1 MYRTPEDARALLRA
15 AREIHAERHGVGT
28 FTLGTHL
35 RLEAAG
41 QRTGIRPNG
50 IRYHDA
56 IEELEYEGA
65 IEWAASARYAKG
77 DKHYIITKRGLGMLR
92 ESG

>member
-1 MYRTPEDARALLRA
+1 MYRTAEDAGALLRA
-15 AREIHAERHGVGT
+15 AREIHAERHGVQT

-35 RLEAAG
+35 PLEAAR
-41 QRTGIRPNG
+41 QRTGTRPNSM
-50 IRYHDA
+50 RYHDA

-65 IEWAASARYAKG
+65 IEWAASTRYARG
-77 DKHYIITKRGLGMLR
+77 DKHYIITERGLEMLR

>member
-1 MYRTPEDARALLRA
+1 MYRTTEDARTLLRA
-15 AREIHAERHGVGT
+15 AQEIHAERHGLQT

-35 RLEAAG
+35 PFEAARY
-41 QRTGIRPNG
+41 RTSKRPNNF
-50 IRYHDA
+50 RYHDA
-56 IEELEYEGA
+56 IKELECEGA

-77 DKHYIITKRGLGMLR
+77 DKHYIITERGLEMLR